1 MSTVNTY
8 QRAEPGV
15 DRRLMAAAGAS
26 ALALLLLLA
35 TTPSPAAAASTVRAA
50 VVRGTLV
57 VSGTPARD
65 RIALRLSRAHPNRL
79 QVDVGDNGSADHEFK
94 LAAFKAIDVEAGD
107 GRDRIRIDT
116 ANGGFTTSRPT
127 RINGQGGDD
136 TLIGGNGNETFAGGS
151 GNDVVDGNG
160 GHDTASLGS
169 GNDTFTWDPGD
180 GSDVVRGGGGTD
192 TLVFTGSVD
201 DEVIGVAANAGR
213 ATLTRDVGNVVMDLD
228 AVEAIR
234 LRTLLGNEHVT
245 IGDLTGTDLAR
256 VDVDLAA
263 VRGGT
268 TSDNQKDFVTVDGT
282 AGTDTVAV
290 TASGATISV
299 DGLAAAVRVTHADP
313 EGDRLDI
320 DTLGGDDQV
329 SIGAGVDGLVQLDVQ

>member
-1 MSTVNTY
+1 
-8 QRAEPGV
+8 
-15 DRRLMAAAGAS
+15 
-26 ALALLLLLA
+26 
-35 TTPSPAAAASTVRAA
+35 
-50 VVRGTLV
+50 
-57 VSGTPARD
+57 
-65 RIALRLSRAHPNRL
+65 
-79 QVDVGDNGSADHEFK
+79 
-94 LAAFKAIDVEAGD
+94 
-107 GRDRIRIDT
+107 
-116 ANGGFTTSRPT
+116 
-127 RINGQGGDD
+127 
-136 TLIGGNGNETFAGGS
+136 
-151 GNDVVDGNG
+151 
-160 GHDTASLGS
+160 
-169 GNDTFTWDPGD
+169 
-180 GSDVVRGGGGTD
+180 
-192 TLVFTGSVD
+192 
-201 DEVIGVAANAGR
+201 
-213 ATLTRDVGNVVMDLD
+213 MDLD

>member
-8 QRAEPGV
+8 QRAEIGV
-15 DRRLMAAAGAS
+15 DRRLVAAAGAS

-35 TTPSPAAAASTVRAA
+35 TAPSPAAAASTVRAA
-50 VVRGTLV
+50 VVKGTLV

-65 RIALRLSRAHPNRL
+65 RIALRLSRTRPNRL
-79 QVDVGDNGSADHEFK
+79 QVDVGDNGSADHEFS
-94 LAAFKAIDVEAGD
+94 LGSFTAINVDAGD

-116 ANGGFTTSRPT
+116 ANGGFTKAKPT

-136 TLIGGNGNETFAGGS
+136 TLIGGDGNETFVGGR

-160 GHDTASLGS
+160 GADIASLGG
-169 GNDTFTWDPGD
+169 GNDTFEWDPGD

-192 TLVFTGSVD
+192 SLVFNGSND
-201 DEVIGVAANAGR
+201 DEVIGVSADGGR
-213 ATLTRDVGNVVMDLD
+213 VVVSRDVGNVVMDLD

-234 LRTLLGNEHVT
+234 LRTLLGNEQVT
-245 IGDLTGTDLAR
+245 IGDLTGTDIAN

-268 TSDNQKDFVTVDGT
+268 TPDNQKDFVTVTGT
-282 AGTDTVAV
+282 PGTT
-290 TASGATISV
+290 
-299 DGLAAAVRVTHADP
+299 RWP
-313 EGDRLDI
+313 
-320 DTLGGDDQV
+320 
-329 SIGAGVDGLVQLDVQ
+329 